1 MKYRIIERFD
11 VAANKY
17 LYFIQYKNNGMWLWP
32 QETFQEASVLLQN
45 ITKPDKVMY
54 ELEIWNTYYSLYCI
68 HY

>member
-17 LYFIQYKNNGMWLWP
+17 LYFIQYKNNEMYKDLKP

-45 ITKPDKVMY
+45 ITKSDKVMY
-54 ELEIWNTYYSLYCI
+54 ELEI
-68 HY
+68 